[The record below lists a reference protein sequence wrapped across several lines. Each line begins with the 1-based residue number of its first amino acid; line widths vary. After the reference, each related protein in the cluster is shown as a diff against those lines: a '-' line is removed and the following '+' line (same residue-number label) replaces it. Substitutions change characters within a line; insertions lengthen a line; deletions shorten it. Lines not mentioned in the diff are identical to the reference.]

1 MLELSRQEIISQRLY
16 NNGLVEKLKSIDH
29 LLSKSLGIQAQYIN
43 HALFNISTRL
53 DPDSF
58 HSFSELEKKEYLS
71 MGTTANLS
79 FLSKGN
85 LARHC
90 NFPSRT
96 RTLAKKITDRSW
108 H

>member
-58 HSFSELEKKEYLS
+58 HSFSELEKKS
-71 MGTTANLS
+71 I
-79 FLSKGN
+79 
-85 LARHC
+85 LAWGQRQTYH
-90 NFPSRT
+90 FYQKETWQDIVIS
-96 RTLAKKITDRSW
+96 LAEQELWPKNY
-108 H
+108 